1 MTWQRREGL
10 WKAAAV
16 ILLILAAYLMR
27 KIQFVTGMEP
37 CLLKSILTLLRNTI
51 HVCLLLGWCVS
62 IRRRILHAPVQRYL
76 LAVGLL
82 MAFWLTVRT
91 CKWIFVPAAHP
102 MERFCW
108 YAFYIPIVL
117 IPLMGVFVIDCMGKR
132 EDDAPSRR
140 RRLLY
145 IPAFLLIACVFTN
158 DWHQRVFF
166 FPQGILF
173 SDDVYQYEVLYF
185 VIMAWVVGMSAY
197 FVVMLLVKSRVPGRK
212 SAQKLPALVLAA
224 AVPFW
229 ILYCLRLVHYDM
241 TAGNCLVIILL
252 LECAIRSGLIPS
264 NSHYNELFQMSAVAA
279 QIVDR
284 AYQVCYASESARPL
298 SQELMRQAESGP
310 VDQGNLRLHSAPIS
324 GGHVL
329 WQDDMTPVTR
339 LMDQLREAQ
348 EELSEDNEL
357 LKAELE
363 LRERQA
369 QVAEKNRLYDR
380 IAREVAPQL
389 ATLEQLL
396 DRGLTQP
403 AQTRQALME
412 ICVISAYVKRRGN
425 LLLLGEESARIPARE
440 LAYCLRESADNL
452 RQAQVSTFLDS
463 DCQGELPVTWI
474 VAVYDLFEALT
485 EQLLPTLN
493 AMLIHLR
500 CREETLF
507 LRLRMGCSGHAEV
520 PDLSALTGLGGTALF
535 YEEDEDVG
543 VDITLPGGG
552 ERP

>member
-1 MTWQRREGL
+1 MTRQQREGL

-16 ILLILAAYLMR
+16 ILLILAAYLIR

-37 CLLKSILTLLRNTI
+37 CLLKSILTLLRHTI
-51 HVCLLLGWCVS
+51 HVCLLLSWCVS
-62 IRRRILHAPVQRYL
+62 LRQRILHAPVQRYL
-76 LAVGLL
+76 LSAGLL

-102 MERFCW
+102 MERLCW
-108 YAFYIPIVL
+108 YAFYIPIVF

-132 EDDAPSRR
+132 EDYAPRR
-140 RRLLY
+140 KRMLY
-145 IPAFLLIACVFTN
+145 LPAFLLIVCVFTN
-158 DWHQRVFF
+158 DLHQRVFS
-166 FPQGILF
+166 FPGGIPF
-173 SDDVYQYEVLYF
+173 DDDVYHYEVLYF
-185 VIMAWVVGMSAY
+185 VIMAWVVGMSVY

-229 ILYCLRLVHYDM
+229 AMYCLRLVNYDM
-241 TAGNCLVIILL
+241 TAANCLVIILL

-264 NSHYNELFQMSAVAA
+264 NAHYNELFQMSAVAA

-284 AYQVCYASESARPL
+284 DYRVCYASESARPL
-298 SQELMRQAESGP
+298 SQDLMRQAESGP
-310 VDQGNLRLHSAPIS
+310 VDQGSLRLHSAPIS

-348 EELSEDNEL
+348 EALSEDNEL
-357 LKAELE
+357 LKAEQE

-369 QVAEKNRLYDR
+369 QVAEKDRLYDR

-389 ATLEQLL
+389 TTLEQLL
-396 DRGLTQP
+396 DRGQTQP
-403 AQTRQALME
+403 EQTRQAFME

-440 LAYCLRESADNL
+440 LEYCLRESADNL

-500 CREETLF
+500 CREETLS
-507 LRLRMGCSGHAEV
+507 LRLRMGCSGHAAR
-520 PDLSALTGLGGTALF
+520 PDLSVLTGLGGTALF
-535 YEEDEDVG
+535 YEDDEDTG

-552 ERP
+552 ETP